1 MTNPHNN
8 QQHRGQRVLALALFA
23 IGSLVVAGC
32 NNGPKRVEVSG
43 DVSFDGK
50 PLPAGRIFFNPDFT
64 KGNDGPQGYAE
75 IKNGKYNTR
84 SSGKGA
90 CGGATV
96 VKIEGYEAGAGDK
109 PGFVGAKL
117 FNEYETK
124 LDLPLETCTRNFDV
138 PASAAANLKKG
149 AKESGR

>member
-1 MTNPHNN
+1 MTNLHAN
-8 QQHRGQRVLALALFA
+8 QQRRARR
-23 IGSLVVAGC
+23 VVARFLFTIGCLAVVGC
-32 NNGPKRVEVSG
+32 NNGPKRVDVSG
-43 DVSFDGK
+43 DVTFDGK

-84 SSGKGA
+84 TNGKGA

-96 VKIEGYEAGAGDK
+96 VKIEGYQAGAGDK
-109 PGFVGAKL
+109 PGFVGPKL

-124 LDLPLETCTRNFDV
+124 LDLPLETCNRNFDV